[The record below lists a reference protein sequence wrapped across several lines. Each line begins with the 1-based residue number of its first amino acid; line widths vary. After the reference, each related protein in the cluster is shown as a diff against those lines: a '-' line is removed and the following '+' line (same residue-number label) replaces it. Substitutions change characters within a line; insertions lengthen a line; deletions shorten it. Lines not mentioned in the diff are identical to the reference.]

1 MNRFTDPRSAAGD
14 LPSFRG
20 APNPAT
26 AGAAPHEDATLE
38 GAMAAEHDDELDNDY
53 YEECAVVEGHLED
66 KVVEAYEEGFDDAEA
81 PAPHAVGRRRRS
93 ASTRAPVDGAAT
105 LALGLLVTALGAAL
119 MFVSARAEALAA
131 THVPAQLAV
140 TIGVVLFALGLSHRK
155 VGKMQQRMEQIEQQ
169 RESRDEQLQAAME
182 DLLHHVSHD
191 EDRATDG
198 PELQQALLALQRQ
211 DQKINNLTKA
221 TKMYG
226 KPLMEIAAQC
236 AELVGGLGQLRE
248 QVERSESASRDVD
261 LGDVPAQLAALAEAT
276 STLRSEA
283 SAERAELKAALEQ
296 GGDDQLQVRLAE
308 ATTRIGDG
316 IDQLRTQ
323 ELSGLEST
331 LRDVQ
336 REVSSLATS
345 VAQLQAS
352 ARTGDQASSRPAAA
366 TATPAPAPA
375 QPTTGDAATSKSS
388 GYSTGARKSGGK
400 NVLGAIAKLKQM
412 KG

>member
-1 MNRFTDPRSAAGD
+1 MAQLELQREARDEH
-14 LPSFRG
+14 LQ
-20 APNPAT
+20 
-26 AGAAPHEDATLE
+26 ETLE
-38 GAMAAEHDDELDNDY
+38 ELLD
-53 YEECAVVEGHLED
+53 
-66 KVVEAYEEGFDDAEA
+66 
-81 PAPHAVGRRRRS
+81 R
-93 ASTRAPVDGAAT
+93 ASQDVDGAAN
-105 LALGLLVTALGAAL
+105 GA
-119 MFVSARAEALAA
+119 
-131 THVPAQLAV
+131 
-140 TIGVVLFALGLSHRK
+140 
-155 VGKMQQRMEQIEQQ
+155 
-169 RESRDEQLQAAME
+169 
-182 DLLHHVSHD
+182 
-191 EDRATDG
+191 
-198 PELQQALLALQRQ
+198 ELEQALLALQRQ

-236 AELVGGLGQLRE
+236 AELVGGVGQLRE
-248 QVERSESASRDVD
+248 QVERSESTSRDVD

-276 STLRSEA
+276 STLRTEA

-345 VAQLQAS
+345 VAQLQAT
-352 ARTGDQASSRPAAA
+352 ARSGDQGSSRPAAA
-366 TATPAPAPA
+366 A
-375 QPTTGDAATSKSS
+375 QPTTGDAGKSKSS